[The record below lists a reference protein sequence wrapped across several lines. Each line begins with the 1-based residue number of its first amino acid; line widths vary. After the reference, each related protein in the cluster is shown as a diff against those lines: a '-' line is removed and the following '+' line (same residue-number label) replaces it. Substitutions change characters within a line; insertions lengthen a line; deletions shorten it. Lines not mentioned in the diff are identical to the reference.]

1 MDFEANYNF
10 LLNQMNIK
18 EGKSFQFNLNQKT
31 LLLPFSSRKEI
42 VYFKNGFKSILGEFS
57 RIISNKDLDES
68 LENSKIIENIISGEL
83 IEFDNPRSEDYFK
96 ILMDD
101 YLEGDENK
109 LKISNPLLLLYSD
122 KNSDN
127 FEQKGEEQI
136 ALFFRDVFF
145 QDDDLI
151 TKFKKFLYEYES
163 NDTIVNLILDNFP
176 KLPDAKTNSKYI
188 PVLNNIVDLFKDDL
202 IFLIDNYPENLL
214 ENMDLLFAYY
224 YFLYSTQLMIKIKK
238 DFVADYSIEEL
249 YYILDWESVSKKRTT
264 INRGYGLIEKANE
277 ELLSQMYLI
286 DQLNILIGS
295 DGGLILS
302 EIDKEFESFSDD
314 EKEEFLKYLEMWVNK
329 YHEVRDIEN
338 KDYEYKLA
346 GALSEGD
353 SPYLC
358 KLKKLTNSLYCGI
371 SNREKGEKNYKGVP
385 DGRRTRYAQN
395 INLIG
400 SRYFMKSRGLY
411 GFVLNLNR
419 DLFLF
424 ITALCVREKKINV
437 KKLFEE
443 YEKRGLFFDKY
454 SKKEI
459 INYLNRLN
467 LIDKKSDSGDAQYV
481 RPIL

>member
-83 IEFDNPRSEDYFK
+83 IEFDNPRSEDFFK

-109 LKISNPLLLLYSD
+109 LKISNPLLLLYSE
-122 KNSDN
+122 KNADN
-127 FEQKGEEQI
+127 FEQKGEHQI

-145 QDDDLI
+145 QDEDLI
-151 TKFKKFLYEYES
+151 SKFKKFLYEYES

-176 KLPDAKTNSKYI
+176 KLPDAEINSKYI

-202 IFLIDNYPENLL
+202 KFLIDYYPEYLL
-214 ENMDLLFAYY
+214 EKLDLLFAYY
-224 YFLYSTQLMIKIKK
+224 YFLYSTQLIIKIKK

-264 INRGYGLIEKANE
+264 LKRGYRLIEKANE

-295 DGGLILS
+295 EGGLLLS
-302 EIDKEFESFSDD
+302 EINKKFESFTDD

-329 YHEVRDIEN
+329 YHEVRGIEN
-338 KDYEYKLA
+338 KEYDYVLTDP
-346 GALSEGD
+346 LSEDD
-353 SPYLC
+353 SLYFC
-358 KLKKLTNSLYCGI
+358 ELKKLTNSLYCGI
-371 SNREKGEKNYKGVP
+371 SNKERGEKNFKGVP

-395 INLIG
+395 INLLG
-400 SRYFMKSRGLY
+400 ARYFMKPRGFY

-419 DLFLF
+419 EMFIF
-424 ITALCVREKKINV
+424 ITALCIRDKKINV

-443 YEKRGLFFDKY
+443 YEKKGLFFDKH
-454 SKKEI
+454 SRKEI
-459 INYLNRLN
+459 TNYLNRLN